1 MTRSLAGRV
10 ASLLLVALALVL
22 PAPAAAKVKPV
33 YMVGLGDSLSRGVQ
47 DNGQGTSILTD
58 RGYNDVLYAQLRKR
72 IPNLKLVKLGCPGES
87 TTSYLT
93 GKGNVVNIDCKPKGG
108 SQRKEAEAFLNARRR
123 AGDLAL
129 VTLDIGNNDLSGCA
143 KGGQIDYTCLGTGF
157 GQIEKNLPVIVKGLR
172 KAAGKTAPIAGATF
186 YDPFLALY
194 LDPSTRGVA
203 LASASL
209 AKDVNTKVA
218 AALTAGKLRI
228 ARIDEAFETY
238 KTDSTT
244 TYNGQEV
251 PVAVRR
257 VCELTWMCAQGNIHA
272 NDAGYK
278 LMATTFRKA
287 LGSFSVPVPR

>member
-22 PAPAAAKVKPV
+22 PAPAAAKLKPV

-93 GKGNVVNIDCKPKGG
+93 GKGNVAGLDCKPKGG
-108 SQRKEAEAFLNARRR
+108 SQRKAAEAFLTAHRR
-123 AGDLAL
+123 AGNLAL
-129 VTLDIGNNDLSGCA
+129 VTLDVGNNDLAGCL
-143 KGGQIDYTCLGTGF
+143 KDGQIDGACLSTGIRAV
-157 GQIEKNLPVIVKGLR
+157 QKNLPVIVKGLR
-172 KAAGKTAPIAGATF
+172 KAAAKRTPIAGATF

-194 LDPSTRGVA
+194 LDPSTRAVA
-203 LASASL
+203 LASASV

-218 AALTAGKLRI
+218 AALGTAKLRI

-238 KTDSTT
+238 TTDTTT

-272 NDAGYK
+272 NDAGYR
-278 LMATTFRKA
+278 LMAATFRKA